1 MARCKRA
8 AAEAAGDKIKAVLE
22 WETLPESS
30 KQFKQYAAQIDAEFA
45 AEQKSKRVRIEDV
58 NESDDDNVSDDM
70 SCVGQ
75 NGDDVPNADDKAFI
89 EEDDDYNSEDTD
101 YVTAAEDV
109 NSAESSECDDDDD
122 DEDEQ
127 DEQDEQDD
135 EDEIDEGEE
144 TEEDVDND
152 VSDFEDCASDADD
165 TTDTEKSKKENE
177 NKKDVQHDA
186 KTDDTE
192 NAQFSKNSQNP
203 TDNEPSQHTNVATWP
218 EHMLSLKQTYIC

>member
-30 KQFKQYAAQIDAEFA
+30 KQFRKYAAQIDAEFA

-58 NESDDDNVSDDM
+58 DEADNDSLSDDM

-75 NGDDVPNADDKAFI
+75 SGDDVPNADDKAFV
-89 EEDDDYNSEDTD
+89 EEDDDYNAEDTD
-101 YVTAAEDV
+101 YVTAAEDA
-109 NSAESSECDDDDD
+109 NSAESSEYDDDNDED
-122 DEDEQ
+122 DEHV
-127 DEQDEQDD
+127 
-135 EDEIDEGEE
+135 EE
-144 TEEDVDND
+144 SQESEEDADND
-152 VSDFEDCASDADD
+152 ASDFEDCASDADD

-186 KTDDTE
+186 KTDDTQ
-192 NAQFSKNSQNP
+192 NAQFSKN
-203 TDNEPSQHTNVATWP
+203 
-218 EHMLSLKQTYIC
+218 

>member
-30 KQFKQYAAQIDAEFA
+30 KQFKKYAAQIDAEFA

-58 NESDDDNVSDDM
+58 DESDDDNVLDGM

-75 NGDDVPNADDKAFI
+75 NGDDVPNEDDKAFI
-89 EEDDDYNSEDTD
+89 EEDNDYNSEDTD

-122 DEDEQ
+122 D
-127 DEQDEQDD
+127 DD
-135 EDEIDEGEE
+135 EIEEGEE
-144 TEEDVDND
+144 TEEDADND
-152 VSDFEDCASDADD
+152 ASDFEDCASDADD

-177 NKKDVQHDA
+177 NTKDVQHDE
-186 KTDDTE
+186 KTENTE
-192 NAQFSKNSQNP
+192 NAQLSENSQTP
-203 TDNEPSQHTNVATWP
+203 ADNEPSQDTNVATWP
-218 EHMLSLKQTYIC
+218 EHMLSLKQT

>member
-1 MARCKRA
+1 MARSKRA

-58 NESDDDNVSDDM
+58 DEADNDSLSDDM

-75 NGDDVPNADDKAFI
+75 NGDDIPNEDDKAFI
-89 EEDDDYNSEDTD
+89 EEDHDYNSEDTD

-122 DEDEQ
+122 ENDDEN
-127 DEQDEQDD
+127 D
-135 EDEIDEGEE
+135 EDEIDEGEA

-177 NKKDVQHDA
+177 NTKNVKHDEEKNTQNA
-186 KTDDTE
+186 IDD
-192 NAQFSKNSQNP
+192 K
-203 TDNEPSQHTNVATWP
+203 PSQDTNVATWP
-218 EHMLSLKQTYIC
+218 EHMSSLPQTYICWYKHCIHDLFCCVY